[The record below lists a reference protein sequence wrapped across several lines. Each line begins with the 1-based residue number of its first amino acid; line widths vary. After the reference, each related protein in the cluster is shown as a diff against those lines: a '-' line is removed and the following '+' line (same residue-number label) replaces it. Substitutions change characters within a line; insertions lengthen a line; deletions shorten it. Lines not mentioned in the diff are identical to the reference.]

1 MNKTSRIW
9 LIIILGFAVLYY
21 FFNPSVE
28 RFFPSCPFYTATGW
42 QCPGCGSQRAIHEL
56 LHFNF
61 IEAFQYN
68 ALLVLFVPYVLAYF
82 VFEIKSVKDRWME
95 EKKYIYGKKA
105 FIVIGCLVVLF
116 FIVRNLM

>member
-56 LHFNF
+56 FDVA
-61 IEAFQYN
+61 E
-68 ALLVLFVPYVLAYF
+68 
-82 VFEIKSVKDRWME
+82 KSER
-95 EKKYIYGKKA
+95 
-105 FIVIGCLVVLF
+105 
-116 FIVRNLM
+116 